1 MRARP
6 WLLFAIPLMLLA
18 SGCVDSVR
26 DVLPGASDAS
36 ESASLQSSSTETRGT
51 TDQAVLPTN
60 EPSAGPRL
68 APIAVALTTTG
79 SQWIE
84 PGTLYPVSAAAPG
97 VSGASFLWATGP
109 LPAAARTE
117 MASLDTK
124 EIAPGASKSLKFQQ
138 AGVYGIHCHPHP
150 FMTLNLTVVEG
161 LQGPSQVAVDILDG
175 ESPGEY
181 RFAPD
186 ALVVGAGTE
195 IVFTNRGA
203 LPHTAT
209 LGSQEPPLVLSK
221 LAGASGDISVSGDGW
236 ARVVA
241 IARDPSGRVGMA
253 EVPVY
258 VRPLPAALREKMSG
272 DFLAAAL
279 STGEAVDPGPAQ
291 SKNFDLR
298 YGGALFLNFTAAD
311 STGTGAVS
319 VQVLDK
325 DGREVLALP
334 SGAAGGSSV
343 LVDAGKHTVVVTPTS
358 GVQIQY
364 EVTIDVGYHPVPPPP
379 APPVEEAGG
388 GAHAGH

>member
-6 WLLFAIPLMLLA
+6 WLLFAIPLMLLSA
-18 SGCVDSVR
+18 GCVGNVR
-26 DVLPGASDAS
+26 DVLPGSSDAS
-36 ESASLQSSSTETRGT
+36 ESGSLQSASTETEGT
-51 TDQAVLPTN
+51 TDQAALPAR
-60 EPSAGPRL
+60 EPPARPRL
-68 APIAVALTTTG
+68 APIAVELTTTG

-84 PGTLYPVSAAAPG
+84 PGALYPVSAAAPG
-97 VSGASFLWATGP
+97 VSSPSFLWATGP

-124 EIAPGASKSLKFQQ
+124 EIAPGASKSLRFQE
-138 AGVYGIHCHPHP
+138 AGVYGVHCHPHP

-161 LQGPSQVAVDILDG
+161 LQGPSEVAVDILDG

-195 IVFTNRGA
+195 VVFTNRGS
-203 LPHTAT
+203 LTHTAT

-221 LAGASGDISVSGDGW
+221 LAGASGEIFLAGEGW

-241 IARDPSGRVGMA
+241 IARDASGRVGMA

-258 VRPLPAALREKMSG
+258 VRPLPADLREKMSG
-272 DFLAAAL
+272 DFLAAVL
-279 STGEAVDPGPAQ
+279 STGEAVDPEPAQ

-298 YGGALFLNFTAAD
+298 YGGEIFLNFTTSD
-311 STGTGAVS
+311 SSGSGAVT
-319 VQVLDK
+319 VQVLDE
-325 DGREVLALP
+325 DGREVLVLP
-334 SGAAGGSSV
+334 SGATGGASA
-343 LVDAGKHTVVVTPTS
+343 LVDAGKHTVVVRPTS
-358 GVQIQY
+358 GVQIEY
-364 EVTIDVGYHPVPPPP
+364 EVTIDVKYDPLPPPP
-379 APPVEEAGG
+379 APPAEEAGG